1 MTNDF
6 DRLFDVA
13 RLALATR
20 NWAQAATA
28 FERCVQIR
36 PESAPAWGN
45 LSIAYWRLEDTTRQL
60 EAARRA
66 VKADPR
72 LPVAWLVL
80 SEAWRA
86 VGRSDEALRAAQ
98 RGLKLSPSEPMLLEC
113 AAKAHYGLGQRKKA
127 IEAARRAIRYTPFF
141 NSLMHG
147 LIGDCFANL
156 RKWDAA
162 LKEYQ
167 SVIENRS
174 PTPGV
179 IGEPPTVS
187 AWRGKGGVYL
197 LRGIATRNND
207 DLREAIG
214 SFEQVL
220 EWNARDVKSWG
231 GIGVANRFLDRN
243 EASLDAI
250 DRAIRFGGKDYY
262 LTLERGLTLS
272 ELGRDHEAAEELDAA
287 AENAVDP
294 AVRSTALTYR
304 PLALYKVGRHDEA
317 IAACDRAIGEGVE
330 NSVVW
335 NTRAIVWLHRKEYDR
350 TEKDLTRAHELAP
363 DDPVVINN
371 LGWLAIEREDY
382 GKGDRL
388 IDQGLSAWRTQAAP
402 VAAKLW
408 VAKYL
413 SLFRQGRFGDIN
425 ALAARARREL
435 ESSPE
440 LLKRVLRDME
450 EARLTNT
457 LSLAVNRIEELET
470 AIEAMRVETGLRP
483 DVLRRRLAEF
493 ESLLNKPGVR
503 EEEIKQFLKSE
514 ASRPIFSLEC
524 VRFHTEHELGAEFQA
539 DFVLEFPER
548 RYVMV
553 EIENP
558 NRRLYTGRGQP
569 TADLAHAR
577 QQVEDWQQWVEE
589 NNAYAQN
596 RLPGCVSP
604 EGLVIIGRRGSLTP
618 ADRSRLTRSNINTRG
633 RLTIRTYDDLLESA
647 SAVVA
652 NLEAAQSPPA
662 AGQGP

>member
-6 DRLFDVA
+6 DRLFDIA
-13 RLALATR
+13 QLALATR
-20 NWAQAATA
+20 NWAQAAA
-28 FERCVQIR
+28 GFERCVQLR
-36 PESAPAWGN
+36 PDSAPAWGN
-45 LSIAYWRLEDTTRQL
+45 LSIAYWRLGDTTRQL

-66 VKADPR
+66 IKAGPR
-72 LPVAWLVL
+72 LPPAWLVL

-86 VGRSDEALRAAQ
+86 VGREDEALRAAQ
-98 RGLKLSPSEPMLLEC
+98 TGLKLSPSEPTLLES
-113 AAKAHYGLGQRKKA
+113 AATAQRRLGHPKKA

-141 NSLMHG
+141 NSLMHA
-147 LIGDCFANL
+147 LIGDCFRGL
-156 RKWDAA
+156 RQWAAA
-162 LKEYQ
+162 LKQYQ
-167 SVIENRS
+167 SVIENQS

-179 IGEPPTVS
+179 VGEPPTVS
-187 AWRGKGGVYL
+187 AWRGKGVVYL
-197 LRGIATRNND
+197 LRGIATRNNG

-250 DRAIRFGGKDYY
+250 DRAIRFGGKDDY
-262 LTLERGLTLS
+262 LALQRGLTLS
-272 ELGRDHEAAEELDAA
+272 ELGRDHEAVEELDAA

-294 AVRSTALTYR
+294 AVRSEALTYR
-304 PLALYKVGRHDEA
+304 PLALGKLGRHDET
-317 IAACDRAIGEGVE
+317 IAACDRAISEGVE
-330 NSVVW
+330 NPVVW

-350 TEKDLTRAHELAP
+350 AEKDLTRAHELAP

-371 LGWLAIEREDY
+371 LGWLAIERGDY
-382 GKGDRL
+382 DKGDRL
-388 IDQGLSAWRTQAAP
+388 IDQALSAWRTQAGS
-402 VAAKLW
+402 VAANLW

-413 SLFRQGRFGDIN
+413 SLFRQERFAELN

-435 ESSPE
+435 ESTPE
-440 LLKRVLRDME
+440 LLKRVLEEME

-470 AIEAMRVETGLRP
+470 AIEAMRAETGLRP
-483 DVLRRRLAEF
+483 ELLRHRLAEF

-539 DFVLEFPER
+539 DFVLEYSGQ

-558 NRRLYTGRGQP
+558 NRRLYTRRGQP
-569 TADLAHAR
+569 TAELAHAR

-589 NNAYAQN
+589 NNPYAQK

-604 EGLVIIGRRGSLTP
+604 EGQVIIGRRSSLTTEHQT
-618 ADRSRLTRSNINTRG
+618 RLARSNVNTRG
-633 RLTIRTYDDLLESA
+633 RLMIRTYDDLLESA
-647 SAVVA
+647 RAVVA
-652 NLEAAQSPPA
+652 NIEATQPPPT
-662 AGQGP
+662 AGQGA

>member
-6 DRLFDVA
+6 ERLFDIA
-13 RLALATR
+13 QLALATR
-20 NWAQAATA
+20 NWAQAAA
-28 FERCVQIR
+28 GFERCVQLR
-36 PESAPAWGN
+36 PDSAPAWAN
-45 LSIAYWRLEDTTRQL
+45 LSVAYWRLGDTTRQL

-66 VKADPR
+66 VKADST
-72 LPVAWLVL
+72 LPAAWLVL
-80 SEAWRA
+80 SEAWGA
-86 VGRSDEALRAAQ
+86 VGRDDEALRSAQ
-98 RGLKLSPSEPMLLEC
+98 SGLKLSPSEPMLLEC
-113 AAKAHYGLGQRKKA
+113 AAKAQRGLGQWEKA
-127 IEAARRAIRYTPFF
+127 IEVARRAIRYTPFF
-141 NSLMHG
+141 NSLMHV
-147 LIGDCFANL
+147 LIGDCFAYL
-156 RKWDAA
+156 RKWEAA
-162 LKEYQ
+162 LREYE
-167 SVIENRS
+167 SVIENQW

-187 AWRGKGGVYL
+187 ACRGKGGVYL
-197 LRGIATRNND
+197 LRGVATRNNG

-220 EWNARDVKSWG
+220 EWNARDVKSWVG
-231 GIGVANRFLDRN
+231 VGVANRLLGRN
-243 EASLDAI
+243 EMSLDAI
-250 DRAIRFGGKDYY
+250 DRAIRFGGKDDY
-262 LTLERGLTLS
+262 LALQRGLTLS
-272 ELGRDHEAAEELDAA
+272 ELGRDHEAVEELDAA

-304 PLALYKVGRHDEA
+304 PLALGKLGRHDET
-317 IAACDRAIGEGVE
+317 IAACDRAISEGVE

-350 TEKDLTRAHELAP
+350 AEKDLTRAHELAP
-363 DDPVVINN
+363 DDPVVISN

-388 IDQGLSAWRTQAAP
+388 IDQALSAWRTQAGS
-402 VAAKLW
+402 VAANLW

-413 SLFRQGRFGDIN
+413 SLFRQERFAELN

-435 ESSPE
+435 ESTPD
-440 LLKRVLRDME
+440 LLKRVLEEME
-450 EARLTNT
+450 KARLTNT

-470 AIEAMRVETGLRP
+470 AIEAMRAETGLRP
-483 DVLRRRLAEF
+483 EVLRRRLAEF

-539 DFVLEFPER
+539 DFVLEYCGQ

-558 NRRLYTGRGQP
+558 NRRLYTRRGQP

-589 NNAYAQN
+589 NNAYAQK
-596 RLPGCVSP
+596 RLPRCVSP
-604 EGLVIIGRRGSLTP
+604 EGLVVIGRRASLTA
-618 ADRSRLTRSNINTRG
+618 ADEIRLARSNINARG

-647 SAVVA
+647 RAVVA
-652 NLEAAQSPPA
+652 NIEAAQLPPA